1 MKLQET
7 GVRFMTEEN
16 NLVWENFIGLL
27 KNRISTVSIN
37 SWFKYCKIYKIDD
50 AVQDNKSI
58 KVVTIMTSSQYI
70 KDALIKRYLETIEEL
85 MESILGKNCNIEF
98 VLEEELNQERLE
110 EQKET
115 TPTEPTTVV
124 EKPVSYQQ
132 NFETN
137 LSPKYTFENFIV
149 GENSNRLA
157 YEGARHVAEQ
167 PGKLFNPF
175 LFMVK
180 VVSVRH
186 ISCMPLEITLR
197 LILTRKF
204 YMLRVKDLNRILL
217 RSI

>member
-1 MKLQET
+1 MKLLET
-7 GVRFMTEEN
+7 GVRFMAEEN

-98 VLEEELNQERLE
+98 VLEEELNQERIE
-110 EQKET
+110 EQKES
-115 TPTEPTTVV
+115 PPIEPTTVV

-137 LSPKYTFENFIV
+137 LSPKYTFENFIQIV
-149 GENSNRLA
+149 
-157 YEGARHVAEQ
+157 
-167 PGKLFNPF
+167 
-175 LFMVK
+175 
-180 VVSVRH
+180 
-186 ISCMPLEITLR
+186 
-197 LILTRKF
+197 
-204 YMLRVKDLNRILL
+204 
-217 RSI
+217 